1 MKPIRRVLS
10 PLLAGVAAAML
21 IAWPAAHADDYAD
34 VNRLARSGKP
44 AEALA
49 KADSYLATN
58 PRDPQMR
65 FIKAGIEADM
75 GKTDEAIAAYTQLT
89 RDYPELPEPYNNLA
103 ALYASRGEYDRA
115 RTALEMAVRTNPR
128 YALAYENLGDVYAR
142 LAAESYA
149 KAIAL
154 DAATQASAAP
164 KLAVIRSLFPA
175 KAQRPAGTASGAVPS
190 KPAAKAGATE

>member
-1 MKPIRRVLS
+1 MKPLRRVLS
-10 PLLAGVAAAML
+10 PLFAGVAAAL
-21 IAWPAAHADDYAD
+21 LFALPAAHADDYSD
-34 VNRLARSGKP
+34 VSRLARSGKTT
-44 AEALA
+44 EALA

-65 FIKAGIEADM
+65 FIKAGIEADL

-154 DAATQASAAP
+154 DAGTKSSAAP

-175 KAQRPAGTASGAVPS
+175 KAQKPAATQPG
-190 KPAAKAGATE
+190 PAAKASAAE

>member
-1 MKPIRRVLS
+1 MKTLRRVPS
-10 PLLAGVAAAML
+10 PLLAGVVAAML
-21 IAWPAAHADDYAD
+21 FALPAAHADDYAD

-65 FIKAGIEADM
+65 FIKAVIEADT
-75 GKTDEAIAAYTQLT
+75 GKTDAAIAIYTQLT
-89 RDYPELPEPYNNLA
+89 QDYPELPEPYNNLA

-115 RTALEMAVRTNPR
+115 RNALEMAVRTNPR

-175 KAQRPAGTASGAVPS
+175 KAQKPAVMPAATPPG
-190 KPAAKAGATE
+190 PAAKASAAE